1 MKYTDKLGLPIWNK
15 PETDVFDIEQF
26 NEGMQ
31 AIDDIVIRILK
42 QINDLVI
49 GDTQIDLNGYVK
61 EEVLKEYDKIIANKA
76 DKREVV
82 EISSQLDTKTSKEE
96 TKNVQAKLANDIE
109 IIDTKLSNS
118 VEIINSN
125 NQKIDNKINTI
136 NNNLSN
142 YMLKSDLVT
151 ETGSIALG
159 DNIKIATE
167 SDGKQLFT
175 LEKNKE
181 GIIVGNITVSTVNG
195 LNDITHNKLLFTLNE
210 NYRPSHQIIIPC
222 YCSRASQPDKIIGAI
237 SIYEDGRVLINL
249 FEKSSDGDIYP
260 VETVFINFFIK
271 VD

>member
-15 PETDVFDIEQF
+15 PETDIFDIEQF

-31 AIDDIVIRILK
+31 AIDDIVISILK

-76 DKREVV
+76 DKKEVE
-82 EISSQLDTKTSKEE
+82 EISSQLYTKTSKEE
-96 TKNVQAKLANDIE
+96 TKNVQTKLANDIE
-109 IIDTKLSNS
+109 TIDTKLSGD
-118 VEIINSN
+118 IGRINSN
-125 NQKIDNKINTI
+125 NQEINNKIKTI

-142 YMLKSDLVT
+142 YMLKSDLIT
-151 ETGSIALG
+151 ETGSITLG
-159 DNIKIATE
+159 ENIKIATE

-181 GIIVGNITVSTVNG
+181 GIVIGNITVSTVNG
-195 LNDITHNKLLFTLNE
+195 KNDITHAKLLFTLNE
-210 NYRPSHQIIIPC
+210 NYRPSHQIIVPC

-249 FEKSSDGDIYP
+249 FEKSSEGEIYP
-260 VETVFINFFIK
+260 VETVFVNFFIK
-271 VD
+271 AS